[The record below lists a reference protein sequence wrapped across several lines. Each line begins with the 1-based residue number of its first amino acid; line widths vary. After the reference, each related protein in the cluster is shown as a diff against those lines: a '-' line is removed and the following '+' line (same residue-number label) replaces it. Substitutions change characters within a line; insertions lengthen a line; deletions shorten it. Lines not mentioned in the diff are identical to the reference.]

1 MSKYTKITLR
11 LLAAMALV
19 GSLGAC
25 ADRNAKKPQDAL
37 TTSVK
42 ASSVDG
48 ELRAGEIDKLRV
60 ISSVLNYNQEL
71 DVLSD
76 KVHFKLPSNEKQTLF
91 FVAGERESLSTLRAT
106 EFNQKEFNT
115 EDYFGTDGKTEPK
128 LYVGT
133 FSVGDGVKV
142 LPPLSLTPTYAK
154 LSYKIRFLD
163 ERTSSASMPELRSLP
178 PREVTKV
185 KIVNVPP
192 TFLLGGVKTFYT
204 RPSTNYKT
212 FNMGGG
218 KTGVCYLPE
227 HDPSDVN
234 YRTYIEIEV
243 KTPWLPT
250 NNLHTY
256 YTVVHEPYDNVNYGK
271 IIRGRHY
278 KMTITLPVKIFD

>member
-11 LLAAMALV
+11 LLTAMAIV

-25 ADRNAKKPQDAL
+25 ADRNAKEPQDAL

-48 ELRAGEIDKLRV
+48 DLRAGEIDKLRV

-76 KVHFKLPSNEKQTLF
+76 KVYFKLPSNEKQTLF

-133 FSVGDGVKV
+133 LSVGDGVKV

>member
-11 LLAAMALV
+11 LLTAMAIV

-25 ADRNAKKPQDAL
+25 ADRNAKEPQDAL
-37 TTSVK
+37 TMSVN

-133 FSVGDGVKV
+133 LSVGDGVKV

>member
-25 ADRNAKKPQDAL
+25 ADRNAKEPQDAL

-48 ELRAGEIDKLRV
+48 DLRAGEIDKLRV

-133 FSVGDGVKV
+133 LSVGDGVKV

-204 RPSTNYKT
+204 SPSTNYKT

-243 KTPWLPT
+243 KTPWLSS
-250 NNLHTY
+250 NNLHKY
-256 YTVVHEPYDNVNYGK
+256 YTVVHEPYDDVNYGK